1 MCEEELVIKIQSGD
15 MNALGE
21 LFEIYKNE
29 SFKYAYLISGSKH
42 ASEDIV
48 QEAFISCYNN
58 VKSLKNPKLFKSW
71 FFKMLTRIAWRY
83 AKKDKRLLPV
93 DNIFEKADE
102 ESIDTSIEQY
112 LRREENNNLR
122 AEIERLDLKQKTVI
136 VLYYFNGLTVKE
148 IAKIMGCFEGTVKSR
163 LHSARKKLKGNLI
176 KCEDEYNN
184 RNLKRVRLNG

>member
-1 MCEEELVIKIQSGD
+1 